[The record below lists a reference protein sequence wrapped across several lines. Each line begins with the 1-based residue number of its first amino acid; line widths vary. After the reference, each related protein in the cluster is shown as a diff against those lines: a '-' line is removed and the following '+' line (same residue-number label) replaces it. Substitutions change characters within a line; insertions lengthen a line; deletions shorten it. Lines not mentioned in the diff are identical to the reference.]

1 MRHLGSLIAGAIIAP
16 LAWLLIAL
24 GQQQS
29 VPRVADIVTG
39 DAASTS
45 GLVGPVSM
53 LAGAGILLGLVAT
66 LRISP
71 AGSLL
76 AGLFYVG
83 AYVGLLVA
91 PARVHSAVPGS
102 IHVLGQHIT
111 PRNPLD
117 NGTLLVVGA
126 LLLVSMVSAHRWR
139 RWPDGESVADEPEP
153 HTNSE
158 TEAARGP
165 LPQRQPGDQTGE
177 FTAFGGTGTQPVGA
191 AAPTGEGP
199 PEYGQNR

>member
-39 DAASTS
+39 DATSTS
-45 GLVGPVSM
+45 GLVAPVSM

-66 LRISP
+66 LRVSP
-71 AGSLL
+71 AGPLL

-83 AYVGLLVA
+83 AYVGLLVV

-102 IHVLGQHIT
+102 IHVLDQHIT
-111 PRNPLD
+111 PRTPLD

-126 LLLVSMVSAHRWR
+126 LLLVSLVSAHRWR
-139 RWPDGESVADEPEP
+139 RWPDDEPVADEPESS
-153 HTNSE
+153 TSSG
-158 TEAARGP
+158 TEPASGP
-165 LPQRQPGDQTGE
+165 LPHRQPGEQTGE
-177 FTAFGGTGTQPVGA
+177 FAAFSGSGTQPVGA
-191 AAPTGEGP
+191 STPSREGP
-199 PEYGQNR
+199 PEHGQTH